1 MYPPDDA
8 VFARIDVVFTRIAT
22 RMGAELRAAARPR
35 LRTAPTEVPG
45 PRGLARS
52 AVDPRAGSGRGSP
65 GAAENGFWVRQ
76 STRDDPAEEPPPG
89 ETLRQWVRRH
99 CAGGA
104 GVPADLA
111 VMMARR
117 LVAVVGAA
125 HRAGCPLGD
134 LSPDRFVVHVDGSLT
149 VSDPSVPT
157 TSASTSSTSTAR
169 LAYSAPGR
177 DAASHGLAS
186 VAGDLYGLGCLF
198 FLLATG
204 TDPLLPPDDPDAAL
218 HRCHRDRLAAWLAVI
233 APYGDTARLFAPA
246 IGELLAPHPADR
258 CDLAALERLLCDAV
272 PEPSVP
278 AAMPTPGAPVNGQP
292 SGEDLLADGLDHLT
306 VRMCPDGD
314 RLWVTGAEG
323 TRTDPCDV
331 QHGAAGVLAVL
342 LRAHGHGAS
351 FDLAPVT
358 LDAAARKAA
367 GWLAERAECAGRIG
381 PALPGLYSGRAGVA
395 WVLAEAAAALGEPP
409 LFGQAERL
417 ALRLPTSWPTA
428 DVAHGL
434 AGAAL
439 THLHLAALTCDDAR
453 PTVRDTRFG
462 ARAAAYAQALWS
474 AAEPGPHG
482 PTWPARVSST
492 GPEPA
497 CGPYGFA
504 HGVAGIGY
512 TLLALG
518 TALGDSAALTLAG
531 EAGDALCR
539 AAHTDED
546 GAAWWPA
553 GPHEAGWRPHWCSGS
568 SGVGTF
574 LLRLYAVTGEQR
586 FAEYARAAAGAA
598 YRARWTASPVACHG
612 LAGDGEFL
620 LDAAELLDD
629 PTYRAWAEDLVPLL
643 AARHCRRGGKALVAD
658 DTLTGVVA
666 DYNVGL
672 AGVLAFLTRLRY
684 GGRRMFLVDELLVED
699 HLWGRPARR

>member
-1 MYPPDDA
+1 MYPADDA

-22 RMGAELRAAARPR
+22 RIRAELQVGARSP
-35 LRTAPTEVPG
+35 LRTPSTEVPG
-45 PRGLARS
+45 PRRLAG
-52 AVDPRAGSGRGSP
+52 P
-65 GAAENGFWVRQ
+65 AAE
-76 STRDDPAEEPPPG
+76 DAAEEPPPG
-89 ETLRQWVRRH
+89 ESLRQWVRRH

-104 GVPADLA
+104 GVPTDLA
-111 VMMARR
+111 VLMARR
-117 LVAVVGAA
+117 LVALVGAA
-125 HRAGCPLGD
+125 HRAGSTLGD
-134 LSPDRFVVHVDGSLT
+134 LSPDRFLVHVDGSLT
-149 VSDPSVPT
+149 LANPASSARTAPLAYAAPDRD
-157 TSASTSSTSTAR
+157 SASGG
-169 LAYSAPGR
+169 PG
-177 DAASHGLAS
+177 GPGS
-186 VAGDLYGLGCLF
+186 VADDLYGLGCLF

-204 TDPLLPPDDPDAAL
+204 TDPLLPADDPEEPR
-218 HRCHRDRLAAWLAVI
+218 RCHRDRLAAWLAVI

-246 IGELLAPHPADR
+246 IGELLAPRPVDR
-258 CDLAALERLLCDAV
+258 CDLAVLERLLCDRA
-272 PEPSVP
+272 PEPPVP
-278 AAMPTPGAPVNGQP
+278 SLPPVPSPPSMPSMLTTCAPVSGQP
-292 SGEDLLADGLDHLT
+292 SGEELLADGLDHLT
-306 VRMCPDGD
+306 ARMCPDGD
-314 RLWVTGAEG
+314 RLWPTGADG

-367 GWLAERAECAGRIG
+367 NWLAERAECAGRTG
-381 PALPGLYSGRAGVA
+381 PPLPGLYSGRAGVA
-395 WVLAEAAAALGEPP
+395 WVLAEAAAVLGEPP
-409 LFGQAERL
+409 LFTQAERL
-417 ALRLPTSWPTA
+417 TLRLPASWPTA

-439 THLHLAALTCDDAR
+439 THLHLAARTCDDTR

-482 PTWPARVSST
+482 PRWAARVSST

-497 CGPYGFA
+497 GGPYGFA

-518 TALGDSAALTLAG
+518 TALDDSAALTVAG

-539 AAHTDED
+539 AAHTDDD

-629 PTYRAWAEDLVPLL
+629 PTYRAWAEDLVPLI
-643 AARHCRRGGKALVAD
+643 AVRHCRRGGKAVVAD

-699 HLWGRPARR
+699 HLWGRPDRR

>member
-8 VFARIDVVFTRIAT
+8 VFARIDVVFTRIAPRIAT
-22 RMGAELRAAARPR
+22 GFGAGAESGGAESHAGARPR
-35 LRTAPTEVPG
+35 LGAAPSDVPG
-45 PRGLARS
+45 PRGLHGLRGPAR
-52 AVDPRAGSGRGSP
+52 
-65 GAAENGFWVRQ
+65 AAE
-76 STRDDPAEEPPPG
+76 STGDDQAEEPPPG

-111 VMMARR
+111 VAMARR
-117 LVAVVGAA
+117 LVALVGAA

-134 LSPDRFVVHVDGSLT
+134 LSPDRFVAHVDGSLT
-149 VSDPSVPT
+149 LADPSAPTASTPPAPLTYSEPFRDPASGGSDPI
-157 TSASTSSTSTAR
+157 
-169 LAYSAPGR
+169 
-177 DAASHGLAS
+177 AA
-186 VAGDLYGLGCLF
+186 DLYGLGCLF

-204 TDPLLPPDDPDAAL
+204 SEPLLPADDPAGSPPSR
-218 HRCHRDRLAAWLAVI
+218 RCNRDRLTAWLAVI
-233 APYGDTARLFAPA
+233 APYGDTARLLAPA
-246 IGELLAPHPADR
+246 IGELLAPRPADR
-258 CDLAALERLLCDAV
+258 CGLAALERLLCDTV
-272 PEPSVP
+272 PEPPVP
-278 AAMPTPGAPVNGQP
+278 VPYPPANGQP
-292 SGEDLLADGLDHLT
+292 SGDELLADGLDHLT
-306 VRMCPDGD
+306 ARMCPDGE
-314 RLWVTGAEG
+314 RLWPTGTEG

-342 LRAHGHGAS
+342 LRAHTHGAS

-367 GWLAERAECAGRIG
+367 GWLAERAECAGRTG
-381 PALPGLYSGRAGVA
+381 PSLPGLYSGRAGVA
-395 WVLAEAAAALGEPP
+395 WVLGEAAAVLGEPP
-409 LFGQAERL
+409 LFAQAERL

-428 DVAHGL
+428 DLAHGL

-462 ARAAAYAQALWS
+462 VRAAGYTKALLS

-482 PTWPARVSST
+482 PTWPARAST
-492 GPEPA
+492 AEAAG
-497 CGPYGFA
+497 GSYGFA

-518 TALGDSAALTLAG
+518 TALDDSAALTLAG

-539 AAHTDED
+539 AAHTDEN

-553 GPHEAGWRPHWCSGS
+553 GPREAGWRPHWCSGS

-620 LDAAELLDD
+620 LDTAELLDD

-643 AARHCRRGGKALVAD
+643 AVRHCRRGGKALVAD

-684 GGRRMFLVDELLVED
+684 GGRRMFLVDDLLVDD
-699 HLWGRPARR
+699 HLWGRAARR

>member
-1 MYPPDDA
+1 
-8 VFARIDVVFTRIAT
+8 
-22 RMGAELRAAARPR
+22 
-35 LRTAPTEVPG
+35 
-45 PRGLARS
+45 
-52 AVDPRAGSGRGSP
+52 
-65 GAAENGFWVRQ
+65 
-76 STRDDPAEEPPPG
+76 
-89 ETLRQWVRRH
+89 
-99 CAGGA
+99 
-104 GVPADLA
+104 
-111 VMMARR
+111 
-117 LVAVVGAA
+117 
-125 HRAGCPLGD
+125 
-134 LSPDRFVVHVDGSLT
+134 
-149 VSDPSVPT
+149 
-157 TSASTSSTSTAR
+157 
-169 LAYSAPGR
+169 
-177 DAASHGLAS
+177 
-186 VAGDLYGLGCLF
+186 
-198 FLLATG
+198 
-204 TDPLLPPDDPDAAL
+204 
-218 HRCHRDRLAAWLAVI
+218 
-233 APYGDTARLFAPA
+233 
-246 IGELLAPHPADR
+246 
-258 CDLAALERLLCDAV
+258 
-272 PEPSVP
+272 
-278 AAMPTPGAPVNGQP
+278 
-292 SGEDLLADGLDHLT
+292 
-306 VRMCPDGD
+306 MCPDGD
-314 RLWVTGAEG
+314 RLWPTGTEG

-367 GWLAERAECAGRIG
+367 GWLSERSEFAGRTG
-381 PALPGLYSGRAGVA
+381 PPLPGLYSGRAGLA
-395 WVLAEAAAALGEPP
+395 WVLADAAAVLGEPP
-409 LFGQAERL
+409 LFTQAERL

-462 ARAAAYAQALWS
+462 GRAAACAQALRS
-474 AAEPGPHG
+474 AAAPGPHG

-492 GPEPA
+492 GSEPA
-497 CGPYGFA
+497 EGPFGFA

-518 TALGDSAALTLAG
+518 TALDDSAALTLAG

-539 AAHTDED
+539 AAHTDEN

-643 AARHCRRGGKALVAD
+643 AVRHCRRGGKALVAD

-699 HLWGRPARR
+699 HLWGRPVRR